1 MHIRN
6 AVDSHIEHL
15 VMEVCSQAL
24 KIERVYDILYKYGV
38 FLNISED
45 HISNIEHKDY
55 EEYFSS
61 KLKLFDQTE
70 TAVVNLN
77 TADLDRVLKESKKCF
92 P

>member
-1 MHIRN
+1 MHIKN
-6 AVDSHIEHL
+6 AVDSNIENL

-24 KIERVYDILYKYGV
+24 KIERVYGILYKIGV

-55 EEYFSS
+55 EDYLSS
-61 KLKLFDQTE
+61 KIKLFDQTE

-77 TADLDRVLKESKKCF
+77 K
-92 P
+92 